1 MICSSILMV
10 YGAVSL
16 LGSIIFL
23 FKGSAVSNQS
33 TLSISVRT
41 SMFLFILCHFLLI
54 VAAVYHAYK
63 SLSWQWFIGCYLICI
78 ISRWIN
84 GQVLSGRSNWQHYVV
99 VSVIFGAASLSSILL

>member
-63 SLSWQWFIGCYLICI
+63 PLSWQGLSAVILFASFRDGSTGRFYSGEAIGNIMLCP
-78 ISRWIN
+78 
-84 GQVLSGRSNWQHYVV
+84 
-99 VSVIFGAASLSSILL
+99 